1 MENDRLLEQLNQLFD
16 NKLKVLREH
25 VDESFRA
32 ARQDTQRANE
42 RITKLSQGF
51 HEDQTR
57 LNNRLD
63 LVAAQVATVGDDVNA
78 VKEIAS
84 GHAEDLDKIQR
95 LHDSDLDRLDDHGG
109 RIETLEAKTAHLP
122 TPPRG

>member
-1 MENDRLLEQLNQLFD
+1 MGNDRLLEQLNQLFD
-16 NKLKVLREH
+16 NKFKAFREH
-25 VDESFRA
+25 IDEDFRA
-32 ARQDTQRANE
+32 AHQDALRTNE

-78 VKEIAS
+78 VKEIVS
-84 GHAEDLDKIQR
+84 GHADDLDKIER
-95 LHDSDLDRLDDHGG
+95 LHHTDLDRLDDHGR
-109 RIETLEAKTAHLP
+109 RIETMEAKTAHLR
-122 TPPRG
+122 TPPRS